1 MATLTGKTIAATYTS
16 LLKLEGD
23 SGSTA
28 AGGSAAVQVKTG
40 DDDATPLYLNT
51 NRIGIGSAAPV
62 NILQVNHSAADNDN
76 GIMIV
81 NEATTIADGALL
93 GAIGFDGADGNV
105 PSSVLESSCFI
116 AAYAAEDHSTGDKG
130 GDLAFGC
137 SVINENQDVVSTR
150 HMTILDSGN
159 IGIGVSDP
167 DAKLEILDT
176 GTQFKLSYDATNYA
190 SFAVAADGLLN
201 IVTVDPDGAEAD
213 ICLNPDGNVGIGTTA
228 PDQLLHLEAG
238 GAPTLLK
245 LSSSAISGG
254 RDVAMDMMDG
264 AGDGWRIRT
273 DANIAYDPLNF
284 STLTNSSITATI
296 MTLLDTGN
304 VGINDTTPGN
314 FLSVDVSDTGT
325 TAASFKGIEIG
336 NSSAT
341 DNNGAAIMFTRGA
354 GGNSTAR
361 IGAIFE
367 DDSGGTEDTHLF
379 FSTIGSGAYY
389 ERMRIDSDGN
399 VGIGETSPDAP
410 LHVTGKANT
419 NSDQLDH
426 VDDRSEVKIQY
437 RADQEAAMYFG
448 GLGSNRG
455 YIQGA
460 DDDGSDAY
468 DISINPY
475 GGNVGIGVASPS
487 GILHLREASG
497 ADLNIYL
504 EADAAEDDADKW
516 RWGVAD
522 SSNMYWAT
530 ATSGSWDNILRL
542 TSAGA
547 LAAEGGVTTGATD
560 VDYAEYFETS
570 DSKAIAKGATVVLVD
585 GKIRPAVDG
594 ESPFGVIRPNNASAI
609 IAGASDLRWQGQYLK
624 DEFGSAIYED
634 YDYVNEYGTAKTGSR
649 KKVNPYFDE
658 SKEYIERSERDE
670 WQVVGLVGQ
679 VQILKGQPIPSS
691 WIKMKSISDTL
702 DLYYIFPC
710 AQVVK

>member
-159 IGIGVSDP
+159 IGIGVTDP
-167 DAKLEILDT
+167 DTTLEILDT
-176 GTQFKLSYDATNYA
+176 TTQLKLSYDATNYA
-190 SFAVAADGLLN
+190 SFTVAADGLLN

-389 ERMRIDSDGN
+389 ERMRIDSD
-399 VGIGETSPDAP
+399 
-410 LHVTGKANT
+410 
-419 NSDQLDH
+419 
-426 VDDRSEVKIQY
+426 
-437 RADQEAAMYFG
+437 
-448 GLGSNRG
+448 
-455 YIQGA
+455 
-460 DDDGSDAY
+460 
-468 DISINPY
+468 
-475 GGNVGIGVASPS
+475 GNVGIGVASPS